1 MRNLKDRVL
10 NSLKGNKKD
19 IKISV
24 VVPTY
29 NTELEGLKNLMASID
44 KQTMNP
50 DEYELVFVD
59 DGSTTDTYE
68 RLQEFAETRP
78 NMTVKQIENSGWGSR
93 PRNIATKMAKG
104 DISFI

>member
-78 NMTVKQIENSGWGSR
+78 NMTVK
-93 PRNIATKMAKG
+93 
-104 DISFI
+104 

>member
-59 DGSTTDTYE
+59 DGSKSPC
-68 RLQEFAETRP
+68 L
-78 NMTVKQIENSGWGSR
+78 NK
-93 PRNIATKMAKG
+93 
-104 DISFI
+104 

>member
-50 DEYELVFVD
+50 D
-59 DGSTTDTYE
+59 
-68 RLQEFAETRP
+68 
-78 NMTVKQIENSGWGSR
+78 
-93 PRNIATKMAKG
+93 
-104 DISFI
+104 

>member
-59 DGSTTDTYE
+59 DGSYNRYIRT
-68 RLQEFAETRP
+68 FAR
-78 NMTVKQIENSGWGSR
+78 VC
-93 PRNIATKMAKG
+93 
-104 DISFI
+104 

>member
-78 NMTVKQIENSGWGSR
+78 NMTVKQIEN
-93 PRNIATKMAKG
+93 
-104 DISFI
+104 

>member
-44 KQTMNP
+44 KQTMNS

-59 DGSTTDTYE
+59 DD
-68 RLQEFAETRP
+68 LQRIHT
-78 NMTVKQIENSGWGSR
+78 NVCKSLLKHVQI
-93 PRNIATKMAKG
+93 
-104 DISFI
+104 

>member
-44 KQTMNP
+44 KQTMNS

-68 RLQEFAETRP
+68 RLQEF
-78 NMTVKQIENSGWGSR
+78 VKHVQI
-93 PRNIATKMAKG
+93 
-104 DISFI
+104 

>member
-44 KQTMNP
+44 KQTMNS

-68 RLQEFAETRP
+68 RLQELLKH
-78 NMTVKQIENSGWGSR
+78 VQI
-93 PRNIATKMAKG
+93 
-104 DISFI
+104 